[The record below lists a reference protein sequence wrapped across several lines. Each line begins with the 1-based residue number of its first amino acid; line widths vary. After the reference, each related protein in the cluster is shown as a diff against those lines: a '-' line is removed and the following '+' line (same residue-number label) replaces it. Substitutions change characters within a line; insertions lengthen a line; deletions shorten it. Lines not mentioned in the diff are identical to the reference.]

1 MQFNVI
7 SNCTSEDDSRLN
19 LITFYI
25 RTSLNQLNKDFY
37 RSLLWIIFLPTC
49 NEFSLKLA
57 PSSEVHEQQ
66 KHQDMVIKH
75 IQNFNQGRKPLGTPM
90 CWKITIQISQV
101 VSNSIKCAFLWK
113 SALPFT
119 VQWLLHRSAMFHN
132 VQFITYKDFM
142 ETVHI
147 HVLQNH
153 NTSIITQKKFKIRW
167 KRCLCTRKA

>member
-7 SNCTSEDDSRLN
+7 SNCTSEDDSWLN

-25 RTSLNQLNKDFY
+25 CTSLNQLNKDFY

-75 IQNFNQGRKPLGTPM
+75 IQHFNQGRKPLGTPM
-90 CWKITIQISQV
+90 CWKINIQISQV
-101 VSNSIKCAFLWK
+101 VSHSIKCAFLWK

-119 VQWLLHRSAMFHN
+119 VQWLLHKNAI
-132 VQFITYKDFM
+132 FITYKDFM
-142 ETVHI
+142 ETEHI
-147 HVLQNH
+147 CFPQNH
-153 NTSIITQKKFKIRW
+153 NISINTHTKFKIRW
-167 KRCLCTRKA
+167 KRFLIKLLWNRE